1 MKQILLFM
9 TMFTAALMATDAT
22 GTWTGNLLVPGKD
35 PGPAHL
41 VLKQDGSK
49 LTGSAGP
56 TAEEQHA
63 IENGKAENG
72 MLTFDVPTG
81 ETVMRFKL
89 KHEGDEIKGDII
101 RERDGAIQTA
111 SLAVKREK

>member
-1 MKQILLFM
+1 MKQILLLM
-9 TMFTAALMATDAT
+9 TLFTGAILAADAT

-35 PGPAHL
+35 PGPARL

-49 LTGSAGP
+49 LTGTAGP
-56 TAEEQHA
+56 NEEEQHP

-72 MLTFDVPTG
+72 LLIFDLLTG
-81 ETVMRFKL
+81 ETVMKFKL
-89 KHEGDEIKGDII
+89 KHEGDEIKGDVT
-101 RERDGAIQTA
+101 RERDGATQTA

>member
-1 MKQILLFM
+1 
-9 TMFTAALMATDAT
+9 
-22 GTWTGNLLVPGKD
+22 
-35 PGPAHL
+35 
-41 VLKQDGSK
+41 
-49 LTGSAGP
+49 
-56 TAEEQHA
+56 
-63 IENGKAENG
+63 